1 VSLDTPSRFP
11 HGLGESGRVLKPPG
25 QLNQPHQGPHAST
38 PGPAE
43 QLAGETELLR
53 RFSRTRDPAVMEE
66 IVRRFMPFARSLAL
80 RYRGGTEQI
89 EDLVQVANLG
99 LVQAI
104 ERFDPDRGAS
114 FKSFAAPTILG
125 ELKRHFRDR
134 VWNLRLPRGLQE
146 RVLKLE
152 GAIAE
157 LTGSLERPPTVRELA
172 VDLQLDE
179 TEVLEAI
186 EAIQMRRTLSFDQPV
201 TVVGTPEEGTV
212 GEQVGDDDAGYE
224 GVEDRA
230 AVEASLPGL
239 TEREILALRLRF
251 VDELTQSEIAARIG
265 CSQVHVSRILR
276 AALQR
281 LREQADP
288 EVVGRP

>member
-1 VSLDTPSRFP
+1 MPTS
-11 HGLGESGRVLKPPG
+11 
-25 QLNQPHQGPHAST
+25 A

-43 QLAGETELLR
+43 QLADEDELLR
-53 RFSRTRDPAVMEE
+53 RFSRTRDPAVLEE

-104 ERFDPDRGAS
+104 ERFDPERGAA

-146 RVLKLE
+146 RILKLE
-152 GAIAE
+152 GATTD
-157 LTGSLERPPTVRELA
+157 LTGKLERPPTVRELA
-172 VDLQLDE
+172 QAMDADE
-179 TEVLEAI
+179 TEILEAF
-186 EAIQMRRTLSFDQPV
+186 EALQSRRTLSFDQPV
-201 TVVGTPEEGTV
+201 TIVGAADEGTI
-212 GEQVGDDDAGYE
+212 GEQVGSEDSHCE
-224 GVEDRA
+224 SVEDLA
-230 AVEASLPGL
+230 AVQSSLPGL
-239 TEREILALRLRF
+239 TEREVEALRLRF
-251 VDELTQSEIAARIG
+251 VEDLTQSQIAERLG

-281 LREQADP
+281 LREEADP
-288 EVVGRP
+288 SYEESD

>member
-1 VSLDTPSRFP
+1 MGVQARRRHRRRRRPPANHHNSSLTKNGDTSP
-11 HGLGESGRVLKPPG
+11 
-25 QLNQPHQGPHAST
+25 

-43 QLAGETELLR
+43 QLASEDELLR
-53 RFSRTRDPAVMEE
+53 RFARDRDPAVKEE
-66 IVRRFMPFARSLAL
+66 IVRRFLPFARSLAL

-99 LVQAI
+99 LVQAV
-104 ERFDPDRGAS
+104 ERFDPDRGAA

-146 RVLKLE
+146 RILKLE
-152 GAIAE
+152 GAATE
-157 LTGSLERPPTVRELA
+157 LTAKLERPPTIRELA
-172 VDLQLDE
+172 QELEVEE
-179 TEVLEAI
+179 TEVLEAF
-186 EAIQMRRTLSFDQPV
+186 EAVQTRRTLSFDQPV
-201 TVVGTPEEGTV
+201 TVIGAADEATV
-212 GEQVGDDDAGYE
+212 GDQVGIEDPHYE

-230 AVEASLPGL
+230 AVEAGLPGL
-239 TEREILALRLRF
+239 TEREVLALRLRF
-251 VDELTQSEIAARIG
+251 VDDLTQSEIAERIG

-281 LREQADP
+281 LREVAAETP
-288 EVVGRP
+288 E

>member
-1 VSLDTPSRFP
+1 MAEDPL
-11 HGLGESGRVLKPPG
+11 HKPP
-25 QLNQPHQGPHAST
+25 

-43 QLAGETELLR
+43 QLADEDELLR
-53 RFSRTRDPAVMEE
+53 RFAHTRDPAVMEE

-89 EDLVQVANLG
+89 DDLVQVANLG
-99 LVQAI
+99 LVQSI
-104 ERFDPDRGAS
+104 ERFDPDRGTS

-146 RVLKLE
+146 RILKLE
-152 GAIAE
+152 GTATE
-157 LTGSLERPPTVRELA
+157 LSAKLERPPTVRELA
-172 VDLQLDE
+172 EALRIDE
-179 TEVLEAI
+179 TEVLEAF
-186 EAIQMRRTLSFDQPV
+186 EALQTRRTLSFDQPM
-201 TVVGTPEEGTV
+201 TVVGASDEGTI
-212 GEQVGDDDAGYE
+212 GEQVGTDDPHYE

-239 TEREILALRLRF
+239 TDREVLALRLRF
-251 VDELTQSEIAARIG
+251 VDDLTQSEIAERIG

-276 AALQR
+276 GALQR
-281 LREQADP
+281 LRESADP
-288 EVVGRP
+288 EADLSG

>member
-1 VSLDTPSRFP
+1 LSLTEHADSTP
-11 HGLGESGRVLKPPG
+11 
-25 QLNQPHQGPHAST
+25 

-43 QLAGETELLR
+43 QLASEQELLR
-53 RFSRTRDPAVMEE
+53 RFARTRDPAVKEE
-66 IVRRFMPFARSLAL
+66 IVRRFLPFARSLAL

-89 EDLVQVANLG
+89 DDLVQVANLG

-104 ERFDPDRGAS
+104 ERFDPDRGAG

-146 RVLKLE
+146 RILKLE
-152 GAIAE
+152 GTASE
-157 LTGSLERPPTVRELA
+157 LTAQLERPPTIRELA
-172 VDLQLDE
+172 AELEIDE
-179 TEVLEAI
+179 TEVLEAF
-186 EAIQMRRTLSFDQPV
+186 EALETRRTLSFDQPV
-201 TVVGTPEEGTV
+201 TVVGTADEATV
-212 GEQVGDDDAGYE
+212 GEQVGAEDPHYE

-239 TEREILALRLRF
+239 TEREVLALRLRF
-251 VDELTQSEIAARIG
+251 VDDLTQSQIAERIG

-276 AALQR
+276 GALQR
-281 LREQADP
+281 LRESAGD
-288 EVVGRP
+288 ETDD

>member
-1 VSLDTPSRFP
+1 MSSAEQANGAPA
-11 HGLGESGRVLKPPG
+11 G
-25 QLNQPHQGPHAST
+25 A

-43 QLAGETELLR
+43 HLAAEEDLLR
-53 RFSRTRDPAVMEE
+53 RFSHTRDPAVLEE

-104 ERFDPDRGAS
+104 ERFDPTRGAA

-146 RVLKLE
+146 RILRLE
-152 GAIAE
+152 SAVSE
-157 LTGSLERPPTVRELA
+157 LTAELERPPTVRELA
-172 VDLQLDE
+172 EAINVDE
-179 TEVLEAI
+179 IEILEAL
-186 EAIQMRRTLSFDQPV
+186 EALQSRRTLSFDQPV
-201 TVVGTPEEGTV
+201 TIAGTADEGTI
-212 GEQVGDDDAGYE
+212 GEQVGGEDASFE
-224 GVEDRA
+224 RVEDRA
-230 AVEASLPGL
+230 AVKAGLPSL
-239 TEREILALRLRF
+239 TEREVEALRLRF
-251 VDELTQSEIAARIG
+251 VEDLTQSQIAEQLG

-276 AALQR
+276 GALQR
-281 LREQADP
+281 LREDA
-288 EVVGRP
+288 EGSN

>member
-1 VSLDTPSRFP
+1 MNSRDREDAVP
-11 HGLGESGRVLKPPG
+11 TS
-25 QLNQPHQGPHAST
+25 A
-38 PGPAE
+38 PGPGE
-43 QLAGETELLR
+43 QLADENELLR
-53 RFSRTRDPAVMEE
+53 RFSRTRDPTVMEE

-104 ERFDPDRGAS
+104 ERFDPDRGAA

-146 RVLKLE
+146 RILKLE
-152 GAIAE
+152 GTTTE
-157 LTGSLERPPTVRELA
+157 LTGKLERPPTVRELA
-172 VDLQLDE
+172 EAMNVDE
-179 TEVLEAI
+179 TEILEAF
-186 EAIQMRRTLSFDQPV
+186 EALQSRRTLSFDQPV
-201 TVVGTPEEGTV
+201 TIVGTTDDGTI
-212 GEQVGDDDAGYE
+212 GEQVGSEDAHYE

-230 AVEASLPGL
+230 AVQAGLPGL
-239 TEREILALRLRF
+239 TEREVKALRLRF
-251 VDELTQSEIAARIG
+251 VEDLTQSEIAERLG

-276 AALQR
+276 GALQR
-281 LREQADP
+281 LREDADSSY
-288 EVVGRP
+288 EDSD

>member
-1 VSLDTPSRFP
+1 MSSIRPADGTPS
-11 HGLGESGRVLKPPG
+11 
-25 QLNQPHQGPHAST
+25 ST

-43 QLAGETELLR
+43 HLADEDELLR

-104 ERFDPDRGAS
+104 ERFDPTRGTS

-146 RVLKLE
+146 RILKLE
-152 GAIAE
+152 GIASE
-157 LTGSLERPPTVRELA
+157 LTGKLERPPTVAELA
-172 VDLQLDE
+172 EEMGVDQ
-179 TEVLEAI
+179 TEILEAF
-186 EAIQMRRTLSFDQPV
+186 EAIQTRRTLSFDQPV

-212 GEQVGDDDAGYE
+212 GEQVGSDDAGYE
-224 GVEDRA
+224 GVEDMA
-230 AVEASLPGL
+230 AVQASLPGL

-251 VDELTQSEIAARIG
+251 VEDMTQSQIAERIG

-276 AALQR
+276 GALQR
-281 LREQADP
+281 LREHADP
-288 EVVGRP
+288 PVEPEA

>member
-1 VSLDTPSRFP
+1 MAQDPLHTPP
-11 HGLGESGRVLKPPG
+11 
-25 QLNQPHQGPHAST
+25 

-43 QLAGETELLR
+43 QLADEDQLLR
-53 RFSRTRDPAVMEE
+53 RFAHTRDPAVMEE

-89 EDLVQVANLG
+89 DDLVQVANLG
-99 LVQAI
+99 LVQSI
-104 ERFDPDRGAS
+104 ERFDPDRGTS

-146 RVLKLE
+146 RILKLE
-152 GAIAE
+152 GTATE
-157 LTGSLERPPTVRELA
+157 LSSKLERPPTVRELA
-172 VDLQLDE
+172 EALRIDE
-179 TEVLEAI
+179 TEVLEAF
-186 EAIQMRRTLSFDQPV
+186 EALQTRRTLSFDQPV
-201 TVVGTPEEGTV
+201 TVVGTSDEATI
-212 GEQVGDDDAGYE
+212 GEQVGTDDPHYE

-239 TEREILALRLRF
+239 TDREVLALRLRF
-251 VDELTQSEIAARIG
+251 VDDLTQSEIAERIG

-276 AALQR
+276 GALQR
-281 LREQADP
+281 LRESANP
-288 EVVGRP
+288 EVDLSG

>member
-1 VSLDTPSRFP
+1 VSSAEQANGASTS
-11 HGLGESGRVLKPPG
+11 PPG
-25 QLNQPHQGPHAST
+25 PTEH
-38 PGPAE
+38 
-43 QLAGETELLR
+43 LAREEDLLR
-53 RFSRTRDPAVMEE
+53 RFSRSRDPAVLEE

-104 ERFDPDRGAS
+104 ERFDPDRGSA

-146 RVLKLE
+146 RILKLE
-152 GAIAE
+152 GATTD
-157 LTGSLERPPTVRELA
+157 LTGKLERPPTVRELA
-172 VDLQLDE
+172 KAMDVDE
-179 TEVLEAI
+179 TEILEAF
-186 EAIQMRRTLSFDQPV
+186 EALQSRRTLSFDQPV
-201 TVVGTPEEGTV
+201 TIVGTTDEGTI
-212 GEQVGDDDAGYE
+212 GEQVGSDDSGFE

-230 AVEASLPGL
+230 AVQAGLPGL
-239 TEREILALRLRF
+239 TEREVEALRLRF
-251 VDELTQSEIAARIG
+251 VEDLTQSQIAERLG

-276 AALQR
+276 GALQR
-281 LREQADP
+281 LREEAEGSD
-288 EVVGRP
+288 

>member
-1 VSLDTPSRFP
+1 MEQDPLHTSP
-11 HGLGESGRVLKPPG
+11 
-25 QLNQPHQGPHAST
+25 

-43 QLAGETELLR
+43 QLAEEDELLR
-53 RFSRTRDPAVMEE
+53 RFARTRDPAVMEE

-104 ERFDPDRGAS
+104 ERFDPDRGAA

-146 RVLKLE
+146 RILKLE
-152 GAIAE
+152 GAASD
-157 LTGSLERPPTVRELA
+157 LTGELERPPTVRELA
-172 VDLQLDE
+172 EMLDMDE
-179 TEVLEAI
+179 TEVLEAF
-186 EAIQMRRTLSFDQPV
+186 EAIQTRRTLSFDQPV
-201 TVVGTPEEGTV
+201 TVVGSPDEGTV
-212 GEQVGDDDAGYE
+212 GEQVGSEDPSFE
-224 GVEDRA
+224 GVEDRE
-230 AVEASLPGL
+230 AVESSLPGL
-239 TEREILALRLRF
+239 TEREVLALRLRF
-251 VDELTQSEIAARIG
+251 VEDLTQSEIAERIG

-276 AALQR
+276 GALQS
-281 LREQADP
+281 LRENADP
-288 EVVGRP
+288 DAAPPA

>member
-1 VSLDTPSRFP
+1 
-11 HGLGESGRVLKPPG
+11 
-25 QLNQPHQGPHAST
+25 
-38 PGPAE
+38 
-43 QLAGETELLR
+43 LLR

-104 ERFDPDRGAS
+104 ERFDPDRGTA

-146 RVLKLE
+146 RILKME
-152 GAIAE
+152 GAASE
-157 LTGSLERPPTVRELA
+157 LTGKLERPPTIRELA
-172 VDLQLDE
+172 EALNVDE
-179 TEVLEAI
+179 IEVLEAF
-186 EAIQMRRTLSFDQPV
+186 EAVQTRRTLSFDQPV

-212 GEQVGDDDAGYE
+212 GEQVGNEDPNFE

-239 TEREILALRLRF
+239 SDREVLALQLRF
-251 VDELTQSEIAARIG
+251 VEDLTQSEIAERIG

-276 AALQR
+276 GALQR

-288 EVVGRP
+288 DTAGLEAAELQSEEPG

>member
-1 VSLDTPSRFP
+1 MAEDPLHT
-11 HGLGESGRVLKPPG
+11 
-25 QLNQPHQGPHAST
+25 ST
-38 PGPAE
+38 PGPGE
-43 QLAGETELLR
+43 QLADEDALLR
-53 RFSRTRDPAVMEE
+53 RFARTREPAVMEE

-89 EDLVQVANLG
+89 DDLVQVANLG

-146 RVLKLE
+146 RILKLE
-152 GAIAE
+152 GATSE
-157 LTGSLERPPTVRELA
+157 LTGRLERPPTVRELSETLG
-172 VDLQLDE
+172 VDE
-179 TEVLEAI
+179 TEVLEAF
-186 EAIQMRRTLSFDQPV
+186 EALQTRRTLSFDQPV
-201 TVVGTPEEGTV
+201 TVVGTADEGTV
-212 GEQVGDDDAGYE
+212 GEQVGTEDPHFE

-230 AVEASLPGL
+230 AVESSLPGL
-239 TEREILALRLRF
+239 TEREVLALRLRF
-251 VDELTQSEIAARIG
+251 VEEMTQSEIAERIG

-276 AALQR
+276 GALQT
-281 LREQADP
+281 LRETADP
-288 EVVGRP
+288 EVEPPA

>member
-1 VSLDTPSRFP
+1 MTANEP
-11 HGLGESGRVLKPPG
+11 
-25 QLNQPHQGPHAST
+25 T
-38 PGPAE
+38 PGPPPGPSE
-43 QLAGETELLR
+43 QLADENDLLR
-53 RFSRTRDPAVMEE
+53 QYAKNRDPAIQEE
-66 IVRRFMPFARSLAL
+66 IVRRFLPFARSLAL

-104 ERFDPDRGAS
+104 DRFDPDRGAA

-146 RVLKLE
+146 RILKLE
-152 GAIAE
+152 GVTSELTAE
-157 LTGSLERPPTVRELA
+157 LERSPTVSELA
-172 VDLQLDE
+172 KALEVDE
-179 TEVLEAI
+179 IEVLEAF
-186 EAIQMRRTLSFDQPV
+186 EALQTRRTLSFDQPV
-201 TVVGTPEEGTV
+201 AVVGTPDEGTV
-212 GEQVGDDDAGYE
+212 GDQVGRDDPRFE

-239 TEREILALRLRF
+239 TEREVLALRLRF
-251 VDELTQSEIAARIG
+251 VEEMTQSQIAERLG

-276 AALQR
+276 GALQR
-281 LREQADP
+281 LRENADP
-288 EVVGRP
+288 EAEASG

>member
-1 VSLDTPSRFP
+1 MAEDPIHISP
-11 HGLGESGRVLKPPG
+11 
-25 QLNQPHQGPHAST
+25 

-43 QLAGETELLR
+43 QLANENELLR
-53 RFSRTRDPAVMEE
+53 RYAVTRDPAVKEE
-66 IVRRFMPFARSLAL
+66 IVRRFLPFARSLAL

-89 EDLVQVANLG
+89 DDLVQVANLG

-104 ERFDPDRGAS
+104 DRFDPDRGAA

-146 RVLKLE
+146 RILKLE
-152 GAIAE
+152 SAAAE
-157 LTGSLERPPTVRELA
+157 LTGVLERPPTVRELA
-172 VDLQLDE
+172 DALGTDE
-179 TEVLEAI
+179 TEILEAF
-186 EAIQMRRTLSFDQPV
+186 EALQTRRTLSFDQPV
-201 TVVGTPEEGTV
+201 TVVGSADEGTV
-212 GEQVGDDDAGYE
+212 GEQVGTEDPRYE

-239 TEREILALRLRF
+239 TEREVLALRLRF
-251 VDELTQSEIAARIG
+251 VDELTQSEIAERIG

-276 AALQR
+276 GALR
-281 LREQADP
+281 TLRETADP
-288 EVVGRP
+288 NAAEAD

>member
-1 VSLDTPSRFP
+1 MGALNAEEHSPTA
-11 HGLGESGRVLKPPG
+11 PPR
-25 QLNQPHQGPHAST
+25 
-38 PGPAE
+38 PAE
-43 QLAGETELLR
+43 QLADENQLLR
-53 RFSRTRDPAVMEE
+53 RYAKTRDPAIQEE
-66 IVRRFMPFARSLAL
+66 IVRRFLPFARSLAL

-104 ERFDPDRGAS
+104 ERFDPDRGAA

-146 RVLKLE
+146 RILKME
-152 GAIAE
+152 GATSE
-157 LTGSLERPPTVRELA
+157 LTAELERPPTVRELA
-172 VDLQLDE
+172 ARLEIDE
-179 TEVLEAI
+179 TEVLEAF
-186 EAIQMRRTLSFDQPV
+186 EAVQTRRTLSFDQPV
-201 TVVGTPEEGTV
+201 AVVGTPDEGTV
-212 GEQVGDDDAGYE
+212 GEQVGRDDPRYE

-239 TEREILALRLRF
+239 TEREVLALRLRF
-251 VDELTQSEIAARIG
+251 VEELTQSEIAERIG

-281 LREQADP
+281 LRENADP
-288 EVVGRP
+288 EADASE